1 MSTPPAHAN
10 RRLFLRHAV
19 MLAAAGVAAPVT
31 ARAAVLAGPQ
41 ARSLAL
47 EHTHTGERL
56 ELLYALRDAYVPAA
70 LQTLNHFLRD
80 HYTGEVGVID
90 PELFDL
96 LYRLRTELGARNS
109 FQVISGYRC
118 PATNGMLKATRG
130 AGSPGA
136 ACTWT
141 ARPSIS
147 GCPACRSHSCA
158 MQRCRWAPAAWATT
172 RASSSSTSTP
182 VACAAGSA
190 VAQVGPRRPGFS
202 CWQMAADEPARDACS
217 IE

>member
-19 MLAAAGVAAPVT
+19 TLAAAGVAAPVT

-41 ARSLAL
+41 ARRLAL

-56 ELLYALRDAYVPAA
+56 ELLYALGDAYVPAA

-130 AGSPGA
+130 GGVARRSLHMDGKAIDIRLPGV
-136 ACTWT
+136 
-141 ARPSIS
+141 PI
-147 GCPACRSHSCA
+147 
-158 MQRCRWAPAAWATT
+158 
-172 RASSSSTSTP
+172 
-182 VACAAGSA
+182 
-190 VAQVGPRRPGFS
+190 AQL
-202 CWQMAADEPARDACS
+202 RDAALS
-217 IE
+217 LGAGGVGYYPRDQFVHVDTGRVRSW